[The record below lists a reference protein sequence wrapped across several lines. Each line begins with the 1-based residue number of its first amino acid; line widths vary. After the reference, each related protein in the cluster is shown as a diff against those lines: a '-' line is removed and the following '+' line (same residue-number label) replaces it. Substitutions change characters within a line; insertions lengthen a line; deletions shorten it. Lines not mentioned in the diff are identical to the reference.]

1 MKIILKLLAIV
12 FVFSLTGCF
21 KVEMNSVVKT
31 DGTIDVNATYDLSS
45 LKNLG
50 AFGNK
55 MDLDCNGLTKNDY
68 VKPDECKETGAGIFG
83 LQWKSL
89 NGENF
94 EALRISNSQIFKTRY
109 ELNVKSFMRN
119 FEPGFESEQKQKDL
133 AVIKNTGATYK
144 LNISMPGNIVESKS
158 YTVNNNVAQVDIFA
172 IYSDQKD
179 YIVVSEKYNYLVL
192 AGLVVAI
199 LSIIAFIVLR
209 NKRNKI
215 VKFAPVLVGL
225 ASLALI
231 AYGMLS
237 KDSVSKNGVNIE
249 ENTSAVQE
257 SGAKYTETNLSSP
270 VVAQTDNN
278 ASAAAL
284 PAEPSSEYASKEQQ
298 EIINSIQT
306 TKGISS
312 SYTLLKI
319 QSNDFAIADKA
330 LNDAY
335 KNLKT
340 KLSADEQ
347 EELKNEQ
354 LEWIKIRD
362 NRAVEAS
369 QKGWSHLESTV
380 VGSTNER
387 MQNLSKR

>member
-1 MKIILKLLAIV
+1 M
-12 FVFSLTGCF
+12 
-21 KVEMNSVVKT
+21 
-31 DGTIDVNATYDLSS
+31 
-45 LKNLG
+45 
-50 AFGNK
+50 
-55 MDLDCNGLTKNDY
+55 
-68 VKPDECKETGAGIFG
+68 
-83 LQWKSL
+83 
-89 NGENF
+89 
-94 EALRISNSQIFKTRY
+94 
-109 ELNVKSFMRN
+109 
-119 FEPGFESEQKQKDL
+119 
-133 AVIKNTGATYK
+133 
-144 LNISMPGNIVESKS
+144 
-158 YTVNNNVAQVDIFA
+158 
-172 IYSDQKD
+172 
-179 YIVVSEKYNYLVL
+179 
-192 AGLVVAI
+192 
-199 LSIIAFIVLR
+199 
-209 NKRNKI
+209 
-215 VKFAPVLVGL
+215 
-225 ASLALI
+225 
-231 AYGMLS
+231 
-237 KDSVSKNGVNIE
+237 
-249 ENTSAVQE
+249 
-257 SGAKYTETNLSSP
+257 
-270 VVAQTDNN
+270 
-278 ASAAAL
+278 